1 MVVNEKVI
9 TEKQSCPF
17 YAPDCKERFA
27 WGISRIYDNVRVVDL
42 SGYPPESYLHFGRTA
57 YYRIKRKERVLTESE
72 QKEIRDIFTDMG
84 YDGSTIE
91 FDRYEEQYPI
101 LMRIYKSA

>member
-17 YAPDCKERFA
+17 FAPDRKERFA
-27 WGISRIYDNVRVVDL
+27 WGISRIYDNVRVADL
-42 SGYPPESYLHFGRTA
+42 SDIRQNLIYTFGRTA

-84 YDGSTIE
+84 YDGSAIE
-91 FDRYEEQYPI
+91 FDSYEEQYPT
-101 LMRIYKSA
+101 LMHTYKRV

>member
-17 YAPDCKERFA
+17 FDPDRKERFA
-27 WGISRIYDNVRVVDL
+27 WGISRIYDNIRVADL
-42 SGYPPESYLHFGRTA
+42 DDIRQNLIYTFGRTA

-84 YDGSTIE
+84 YDGSAIE
-91 FDRYEEQYPI
+91 FDCYEEQYPT
-101 LMRIYKSA
+101 LMRTYKYV